1 MVKNAED
8 RYQSIFGLKQDLEMC
23 LYQLKETARIENFEV
38 AKKYISDRF
47 IISDILCTV
56 IIRVFEIS

>member
-1 MVKNAED
+1 
-8 RYQSIFGLKQDLEMC
+8 MC

-38 AKKYISDRF
+38 AKKDISDRF